1 VACFFVLTWGVR
13 AKVIMDPESPSF
25 HRFQKSVIMR
35 PKEEFT
41 DLKYWKTAL
50 PPIDTEND
58 KANSISNLSKNEN
71 DNIGINGTVRRI
83 APAVAAT
90 TSIDDVECLPKEPVN
105 PPEIPVKI
113 ESVTQNDFRAL
124 AFVQATPPSLHRSI
138 SSEFV
143 RLEREKQA
151 EESGPKQ
158 TLISINVPRR
168 PQQIIVLTAKPATS
182 VPKPATTSVAKVS
195 PNAMEGKHRE
205 NILQNG
211 IVAQHRSLPPKKEVT
226 STSFTDLESQALQA
240 QKLIS
245 SSTLDSLPKE
255 RHDLKEIDDGDYA
268 ESQQQQRNIF
278 RWAQLLRAFAMTT
291 HTWITVWP
299 GLDDPRVAY
308 LNGKGLLIAILVFTA
323 LDVLM

>member
-1 VACFFVLTWGVR
+1 
-13 AKVIMDPESPSF
+13 
-25 HRFQKSVIMR
+25 MR
-35 PKEEFT
+35 PKEDFT
-41 DLKYWKTAL
+41 DLKYWKTPL

-90 TSIDDVECLPKEPVN
+90 TSIDDVEPVN
-105 PPEIPVKI
+105 PPENPAKI

-151 EESGPKQ
+151 KESGPKQ

-168 PQQIIVLTAKPATS
+168 PQQIIVLTPPATTSVAKPATS

-211 IVAQHRSLPPKKEVT
+211 IVAQHRSLPPKNEVT

-245 SSTLDSLPKE
+245 SSTLNSLPKE

-268 ESQQQQRNIF
+268 ESQQQQRNVF